1 MANLI
6 TKHDPYHVHKIF
18 GLASLMNYI
27 LRIYYLFLYG
37 SAFPRHE
44 PNVQA
49 ISCVLLHGILSA
61 SSLLLPLPSKRNFSS
76 PMIWSEFRLHS
87 IIFAMRHVIAT
98 IFTLSNVWP
107 DHKFADASMKLGLI
121 ILTIQC
127 ASLVTEKFGN
137 REKRTTNSMPYPK
150 WITEDMQSGVKD
162 MYTRAQ
168 FGATKAIVLG
178 DPTLSYFP
186 LLGIQM
192 APLLMTLVRKGKI
205 RSITYH
211 RIYSLSLAMS
221 YVALFVRLCVQPDK
235 LIIVSLMVS
244 SLFPLTSLRKNKI
257 SRDGIW
263 VFYVTFHYTLVPIIK
278 VYCGM
283 SSIVLACAITVLMS
297 GCNTSGGSLE
307 RRCLWVSFVILTLS
321 IKRRYFTLDLI
332 YEETHFDPYILKLSP
347 LMVLP
352 PILKQFREYGPL
364 FHS

>member
-6 TKHDPYHVHKIF
+6 TKHDPYHVHKIL

-27 LRIYYLFLYG
+27 FRIYYLFLHG
-37 SAFPRHE
+37 TAFPRHE
-44 PNVQA
+44 PILQA
-49 ISCVLLHGILSA
+49 ISCVLIHGILSL
-61 SSLLLPLPSKRNFSS
+61 SSLLLPLPSNRNFSS

-98 IFTLSNVWP
+98 IFTLFNVWP
-107 DHKFADASMKLGLI
+107 DHNFADASMKLGLI
-121 ILTIQC
+121 ILTIKC

-150 WITEDMQSGVKD
+150 WITEDMQIGVKD

-186 LLGIQM
+186 LFGIQM

-211 RIYSLSLAMS
+211 RVYSLSLAIS
-221 YVALFVRLCVQPDK
+221 WVALFVRLCVQPDK
-235 LIIVSLMVS
+235 LMIVSLMVS

-257 SRDGIW
+257 SREGVW
-263 VFYVTFHYTLVPIIK
+263 VFYVTFHYTLAPMIK
-278 VYCGM
+278 EYFGM
-283 SSIVLACAITVLMS
+283 SSIVLACATTVLIS
-297 GCNTSGGSLE
+297 GSNTSGGSLE
-307 RRCLWVSFVILTLS
+307 RRCLWVAFVMLTLS
-321 IKRRYFTLDLI
+321 IKRNYFTPDII

-347 LMVLP
+347 LMVLSQ
-352 PILKQFREYGPL
+352 ILKQFREYGPL
-364 FHS
+364 FNS